1 MTSMSMVQLE
11 QALSDARTT
20 LKKVNQTLGIVAKER
35 NDAWASLDV
44 LRGRL
49 QEAEK
54 GQALGE
60 AIREFLRD

>member
-11 QALSDARTT
+11 QALNDARTT
-20 LKKVNQTLGIVAKER
+20 LKMVNQTLAIVTKER

-44 LRGRL
+44 LRVRL